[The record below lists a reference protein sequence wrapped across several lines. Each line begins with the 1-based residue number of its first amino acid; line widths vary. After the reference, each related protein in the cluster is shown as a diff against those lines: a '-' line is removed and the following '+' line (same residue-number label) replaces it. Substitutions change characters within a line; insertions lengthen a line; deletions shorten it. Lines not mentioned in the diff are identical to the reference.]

1 MSDNAERVRDEQ
13 QTLADRDQTTADA
26 DQSNADFD
34 QTSADADQSASES
47 DQVASDRDQ
56 EAADRDEATSHL
68 TGPPAD
74 GAKGYALSRRARSQ
88 STLERDQTTHSRTE
102 SSRIRDSAAARRDQL
117 ADDRDA
123 AARTR
128 DGLAAALDTE
138 IEQLERAIAGDARA
152 ADVRERA
159 AAIRA
164 RAGLQREAAARDRE
178 RAAHDRSQAAI
189 DREAASEEI
198 ALEGIDH
205 LTGSLRRR
213 VGLAAIQREMDRSR
227 RTGERLV
234 VAFVDVDGLKVVN
247 DADGHGAGDDL
258 LRAVARA
265 IHAHLRSYDVV
276 ARVGGDE
283 FVCSLAGQDMA
294 GARVRFDQISRELA
308 AAIADA
314 TITVGLAEYA
324 PDDTL
329 DALVR
334 RADAA
339 MMDLRR

>member
-1 MSDNAERVRDEQ
+1 MSDHAGRARDEH

-34 QTSADADQSASES
+34 QTSADADQSASER

-56 EAADRDEATSHL
+56 EAADRDQATSEL
-68 TGPPAD
+68 SSFEVD
-74 GAKGYALSRRARSQ
+74 GLEDYALSRRARSQ
-88 STLERDQTTHSRTE
+88 STLERDQTTHARTE
-102 SSRIRDSAAARRDQL
+102 SSRIRDDAAARRDRL
-117 ADDRDA
+117 ADDRDE

-128 DGLAAALDTE
+128 DGLATELDTE
-138 IEQLERAIAGDARA
+138 IEQLERALAGDGRA

-164 RAGLQREAAARDRE
+164 RAALQREAAARDRE
-178 RAAHDRSQAAI
+178 RAAHDRRQAAI
-189 DREAASEEI
+189 DREAASEEL

-205 LTGSLRRR
+205 LTGALRRR
-213 VGLAAIQREMDRSR
+213 IGLAAIQREMDRSR

-234 VAFVDVDGLKVVN
+234 VAFVDVDGLKAVN

-258 LRAVARA
+258 LREVARA
-265 IHAHLRSYDVV
+265 IHAHVRSYDVV
-276 ARVGGDE
+276 TRVGGDE
-283 FVCSLAGQDMA
+283 FVCSLAGQDMVK
-294 GARVRFDQISRELA
+294 ARARFGEVARQLT
-308 AAIADA
+308 AAIDDA
-314 TITVGLAEYA
+314 TFTVGLAEYG

-339 MMDLRR
+339 MMDRRR